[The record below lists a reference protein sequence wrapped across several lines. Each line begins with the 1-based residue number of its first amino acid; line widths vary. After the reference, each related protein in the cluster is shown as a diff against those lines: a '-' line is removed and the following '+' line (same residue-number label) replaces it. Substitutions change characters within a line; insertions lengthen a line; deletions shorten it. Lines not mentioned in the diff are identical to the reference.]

1 MGVSYTVGGRRGVVQ
16 KGVGGG
22 GAIRYH
28 LTVREAQNL
37 ANVFLRLHKLRILL
51 KFLGDSLSFHVS
63 EKSTFL
69 MKLCFKKTC

>member
-22 GAIRYH
+22 AIRYH

-37 ANVFLRLHKLRILL
+37 AECVFTFTQILYISIFFI
-51 KFLGDSLSFHVS
+51 KF
-63 EKSTFL
+63 
-69 MKLCFKKTC
+69 